1 MNHSLNDCNQSSSPH
16 TPLKLHSPMDWPLI
30 VKLNGPFPVI
40 SSQIYLT
47 QPTLPLSWS
56 ILVVCLL
63 QNQVLLISVLL
74 LWLLPHSFLIP
85 LPHLPVFLL
94 LVLRLL
100 VRVQL
105 SLPEPFKSCP
115 CIRRNVSPYS
125 SSNLEQTRGVLSSQ
139 RRSLFCIIYVKYAS
153 LSVNNNHS
161 ARLFETSAID
171 LFHFFLTQAGIK

>member
-1 MNHSLNDCNQSSSPH
+1 MWVFFFYLCQASTYAFHICN
-16 TPLKLHSPMDWPLI
+16 L
-30 VKLNGPFPVI
+30 F
-40 SSQIYLT
+40 
-47 QPTLPLSWS
+47 
-56 ILVVCLL
+56 
-63 QNQVLLISVLL
+63 QVEKSTFFLL

-85 LPHLPVFLL
+85 VPHLHVFLL

-139 RRSLFCIIYVKYAS
+139 RRILFCIIYVKYAY

-161 ARLFETSAID
+161 ARLFENISNW
-171 LFHFFLTQAGIK
+171 LVSFFLIQAGIK

>member
-1 MNHSLNDCNQSSSPH
+1 MCFFFYLCQASTYAFHMCN
-16 TPLKLHSPMDWPLI
+16 
-30 VKLNGPFPVI
+30 
-40 SSQIYLT
+40 
-47 QPTLPLSWS
+47 
-56 ILVVCLL
+56 LL
-63 QNQVLLISVLL
+63 QVEKSTFFLL

-171 LFHFFLTQAGIK
+171 LFHFFLTQAGIKESKIMNFISFQGVSIC

>member
-1 MNHSLNDCNQSSSPH
+1 MCN
-16 TPLKLHSPMDWPLI
+16 
-30 VKLNGPFPVI
+30 
-40 SSQIYLT
+40 
-47 QPTLPLSWS
+47 
-56 ILVVCLL
+56 LL
-63 QNQVLLISVLL
+63 QVEKSTFFLL

-171 LFHFFLTQAGIK
+171 LFHFFLTQAGIKESKIMNFISFQGVSIC